1 MTNAYQLLETCGLYF
16 CDWQH
21 HQFQVTGGDRAQF
34 LHNMCTADIL
44 KLELGQACE
53 AFFTNVKGHVLGH
66 AWIHAR
72 ENSHAVQL
80 FEADA
85 APLLAHLDR
94 YIIREDVQ
102 LNAVATSTALLVG
115 PSEPPAI
122 AGAEY
127 VQPFQLLTKSAW
139 LVATSQSQADIQA
152 ELESLGYQQGDAE
165 LWNTLRIEA
174 GWPLAGIDFRDST
187 LPQELNRD
195 ARAISFT
202 KGCYLGQETVARL
215 DALGHVNKSLV
226 GLLFAQGDVP
236 PVGLGLLH
244 EDKPV
249 GQVTSVAWSPAHRA
263 PLGLALV
270 RRPANAVGTRLSSES
285 GEATVINFGNPS
297 T

>member
-1 MTNAYQLLETCGLYF
+1 MTDAYQLLETSGLYF

-21 HQFQVTGGDRAQF
+21 QQFQVTGGDRAQF

-44 KLELGQACE
+44 KLEHGQACE

-66 AWIHAR
+66 GWIQSR
-72 ENSHAVQL
+72 EDSHVVQL
-80 FEADA
+80 FENDA

-102 LNAVATSTALLVG
+102 LNAQATSTALVVG
-115 PSEPPAI
+115 PTDKPSLASAEHI
-122 AGAEY
+122 ASFG
-127 VQPFQLLTKSAW
+127 LLTKTAW
-139 LVATSQSQADIQA
+139 LVETSQSQADIQA
-152 ELESLGYQQGDAE
+152 ELDSLGYQQGDVQ

-195 ARAISFT
+195 ARAISFS

-226 GLLFAQGDVP
+226 GLLFAQPDVP

-249 GQVTSVAWSPAHRA
+249 GQVTSVGWSPAHQA
-263 PLGLALV
+263 PLGLAMV

-285 GEATVINFGNPS
+285 GEATVIDFGNPP